1 MAAETVIEIKWNY
14 THNDFEFAAPVETME
29 NFFRA
34 GPKKRDELALYL
46 EEMAKKCR
54 AGEWPFRLIGT

>member
-29 NFFRA
+29 NFFRNEEVNRERLA
-34 GPKKRDELALYL
+34 KYFEELAQ
-46 EEMAKKCR
+46 KCR
-54 AGEWPFRLIGT
+54 AGTWPFMLLR